1 MITPSFGLTATE
13 RVLPRMALDFTTAI
27 LDPRVTF
34 TRSGNTATVVNSS
47 GNVVLINADLPRF
60 DFDPLTLVCKG
71 LLVEESRINLFQYSE
86 DFSNAFWIKSGMLAF
101 GSGSTVD
108 AITSPD
114 GTVNADLLTEDTSAG
129 GHIISTNLLFNF
141 ISGTSYTQSYFVKA
155 NGRTKF
161 QTSYRSNW
169 FGTTAINFDLV
180 AKTATV
186 GAGSSAATSGTI
198 TEFKNGW
205 FRLTHTATAT
215 ATGSSPSDTF
225 FSFADATGSTSYTG
239 DGTSGAY
246 VWGAQLEV
254 GAFATSYI
262 PNLLNSTTTR
272 NADVATMTGTN
283 FSDWFNASEGTF
295 EIDFNP
301 YFVGGAGFSQT
312 ILGISDG
319 TANNAM
325 DIYKRSNVDTSTR
338 LNVAD
343 VGVNQVFI
351 NAGVLTTGNNKV
363 AMAYKLNSYAF
374 CKNASTVVI
383 DDTATVPVVNKL
395 AIGIDSQTS
404 TFSLAGHV
412 QRLKYWPQRLINAEV
427 QAFSK

>member
-27 LDPRVTF
+27 LDPRVAF

-86 DFSNAFWIKSGMLAF
+86 DFSNAFWIKGGMLAF

-114 GTVNADLLTEDTSAG
+114 GTVNADLLTENTSSG
-129 GHIISTNLLFNF
+129 GHTISTNLLFNF

-169 FGTTAINFDLV
+169 FGTSAINFDLI

-186 GAGSSAATSGTI
+186 LGGSTASTSGTI

-205 FRLTHTATAT
+205 FRFTHTATAT
-215 ATGSSPSDTF
+215 ATGSSASDTF

-272 NADVATMTGTN
+272 NPDVATMTGTN
-283 FSDWFNASEGTF
+283 FSDWYTATTGAAVVWAIPQTATGTRPLIQF
-295 EIDFNP
+295 DDTTANEIIVLGGNVANP
-301 YFVGGAGFSQT
+301 EMSIIDGGAPQAQIDAGT
-312 ILGISDG
+312 IVANTAYKLSGAWNTDSCAAAQNGAAAVTDNTATIPTPTQLRIGSDG
-319 TANNAM
+319 TN
-325 DIYKRSNVDTSTR
+325 
-338 LNVAD
+338 
-343 VGVNQVFI
+343 
-351 NAGVLTTGNNKV
+351 
-363 AMAYKLNSYAF
+363 YASALIQ
-374 CKNASTVVI
+374 KI
-383 DDTATVPVVNKL
+383 L
-395 AIGIDSQTS
+395 
-404 TFSLAGHV
+404 
-412 QRLKYWPQRLINAEV
+412 YYPQRIIDAEV